1 MPMITEKDIYN
12 YIFFPHLLDEEKK
25 KIMTE
30 STDYA
35 GLIDVYRGI
44 KAGTEKIPDNSIKN
58 SLAAKIRLYDYNRF
72 FRLKNVEGEKPKRKR
87 EFTVLAA
94 ASENE
99 KPSVT
104 AKSFLDENNQ
114 YLIRVIKTT
123 DKTRIYSFSA
133 NEQEIKN
140 FKLTILP
147 AGKEFIMKDN
157 SAPLEIDEDLVFEEV
172 QLELI

>member
-1 MPMITEKDIYN
+1 MVTEKDIYN
-12 YIFFPHLLDEEKK
+12 YIFFPHLVDEEKK
-25 KIMTE
+25 RIMTE
-30 STDYA
+30 SPDYA

-44 KAGTEKIPDNSIKN
+44 KSDTEKIPDNAIKN

-94 ASENE
+94 ASEDE

-114 YLIRVIKTT
+114 YLIRVIKTA

-133 NEQEIKN
+133 DEQEIKN
-140 FKLTILP
+140 FKLTVLP
-147 AGKEFIMKDN
+147 SGKEFLMKDN
-157 SAPLEIDEDLVFEEV
+157 STPLELSEDFEFEEIH
-172 QLELI
+172 LELV